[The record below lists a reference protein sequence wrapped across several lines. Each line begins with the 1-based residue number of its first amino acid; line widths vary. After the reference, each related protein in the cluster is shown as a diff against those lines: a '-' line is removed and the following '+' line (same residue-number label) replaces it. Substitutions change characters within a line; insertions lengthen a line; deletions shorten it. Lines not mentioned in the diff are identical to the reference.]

1 MHCSNSRGLRGRLLF
16 WGECLLLKQVSLR
29 ARIFVI
35 LAVLVVTTLGGGLM
49 SLWATQRME
58 ALVRGMIDVDVV
70 ALQAAT
76 DLESALVMQKGLV
89 TYFFLDSN
97 SEWLK
102 QLEHYHQAF
111 QGALKRARSSTRIE
125 AARAI
130 LNEIE
135 TEYLHYIASRDQVI
149 RFYREGQREAGGALH
164 REVRGQFLAI
174 YGLCEQYKKA
184 HEENIAETRAASRSQ
199 ARLINTTAALAMPA
213 ALTLGILL
221 AYILIHQVLGP
232 IRQLALGSSVDAGR
246 EPLRDEVKALS
257 RRVSSLIEDV
267 DQTQSELQLSRE
279 HLQQSEKLALVGKL
293 AAGVAHSIRNP
304 LTSVK
309 MRLFSM
315 ERTLEMSANQKEDF
329 EVISE
334 EIRHIDTILRNF
346 LEFSRPPK
354 LHIQNVSPSDVVDM
368 AIQLLRH
375 RLESY
380 AVDVDLYRQRRL
392 PQIQGDPEQLKELL
406 VNLMVN
412 ACEAMAEGGSIVIR
426 EEEGVTEPLGRVVVI
441 RISDTGPGVPESIKD
456 KVFQPFFTTKEEG
469 TGLGLSIA
477 ARIVEDHG
485 GCLNLRTREGKGATF
500 IITLP
505 CREDGAWLRS

>member
-1 MHCSNSRGLRGRLLF
+1 
-16 WGECLLLKQVSLR
+16 
-29 ARIFVI
+29 
-35 LAVLVVTTLGGGLM
+35 
-49 SLWATQRME
+49 
-58 ALVRGMIDVDVV
+58 
-70 ALQAAT
+70 
-76 DLESALVMQKGLV
+76 V
-89 TYFFLDSN
+89 TYFFLDN
-97 SEWLK
+97 NGDWLI

-111 QGALKRARSSTRIE
+111 EGDLKRARGSTQLE

-135 TEYLHYIASRDQVI
+135 TQYLHYMASRDQVI

-174 YGLCEQYKKA
+174 YDLCEQYKTA
-184 HEENIAETRAASRSQ
+184 HEENIAQIRAASRSQ
-199 ARLINTTAALAMPA
+199 ARLINAAAVLAMPA
-213 ALTLGILL
+213 VLALGILM

-232 IRQLALGSSVDAGR
+232 IRQLALGSGAAAK
-246 EPLRDEVKALS
+246 EPVRDEVKALS
-257 RRVSSLIEDV
+257 RRVSSLIEHV
-267 DQTQSELQLSRE
+267 DQTQTELQLSRE

-380 AVDVDLYRQRRL
+380 AVGVELYRQRRL

-412 ACEAMAEGGSIVIR
+412 ACEAMADGGSIVIR
-426 EEEGVTEPLGRVVVI
+426 EEEGVTEPLGRVVVM